1 MTPPPLP
8 APSPDLVARIAP
20 TGTLR
25 AAINLGN
32 AVLAGRDAA
41 TGAPKGVTVDLAGQL
56 AERLGVALELVAV
69 DGAAKSV
76 DAVANE
82 RADVGFFAIDPQRGA
97 EIAFTPPYVLI
108 EGCYLVRDDSPV
120 RDNAEVD
127 RAGHVVVVGQG
138 SAYDLHLTRVLQ
150 HATIVRA
157 PTSQAVVQ
165 TFLDQRANVAAGVRQ
180 QLEAD
185 ARRLGGVRL
194 LDGRFMV
201 IRQAM
206 GIAKRRGED
215 APRWLGEFVETMK
228 AEGDVAAALARH
240 GVEGASVAPPDFER
254 PPA

>member
-1 MTPPPLP
+1 M
-8 APSPDLVARIAP
+8 
-20 TGTLR
+20 
-25 AAINLGN
+25 
-32 AVLAGRDAA
+32 
-41 TGAPKGVTVDLAGQL
+41 
-56 AERLGVALELVAV
+56 
-69 DGAAKSV
+69 
-76 DAVANE
+76 
-82 RADVGFFAIDPQRGA
+82 
-97 EIAFTPPYVLI
+97 LI
-108 EGCYLVRDDSPV
+108 EGCYLVRDGSPL
-120 RDNAEVD
+120 RANEEVD

-138 SAYDLHLTRVLQ
+138 SAYDLHLTRALR

-157 PTSQAVVQ
+157 ATSQAVVQ

-206 GIAKRRGED
+206 GIAKRRGDE
-215 APRWLGEFVETMK
+215 AARWLGEFVETMK

-240 GVEGASVAPPDFER
+240 GVEGASVAPPDSER

>member
-1 MTPPPLP
+1 MSPLP
-8 APSPDLVARIAP
+8 TPSPELVARIAP

-41 TGAPKGVTVDLAGQL
+41 TGAAKGVTVDLAGEL
-56 AERLGVALELVAV
+56 AKRLGVGLELVVV

-76 DAVANE
+76 DAVVNE

-97 EIAFTPPYVLI
+97 DIAFTPPYVLI
-108 EGCYLVRDDSPV
+108 EGCYLVRADSPL
-120 RDNAEVD
+120 RANEEVD

-138 SAYDLHLTRVLQ
+138 SAYDLHLTRALQ

-165 TFLDQRANVAAGVRQ
+165 TFLERGADAAAGVRQ

-185 ARRLGGVRL
+185 ARRVGGVRL
-194 LDGRFMV
+194 LEGRFMV

-206 GIAKRRGED
+206 GIAKGRGEK
-215 APRWLGEFVETMK
+215 AASWIGGFVERMK
-228 AEGDVAAALARH
+228 DEGAVAAALARH
-240 GVEGASVAPPDFER
+240 DVNGASVAPPD
-254 PPA
+254 

>member
-1 MTPPPLP
+1 MT
-8 APSPDLVARIAP
+8 PSPDLVARLAP
-20 TGTLR
+20 TGMLR

-41 TGAPKGVTVDLAGQL
+41 TGAAKGVTVDLAGEL
-56 AERLGVALELVAV
+56 AKRLGVALELVVV

-76 DAVANE
+76 DAVVSE

-97 EIAFTPPYVLI
+97 DVAFTAPYVLI
-108 EGCYLVRDDSPV
+108 EGCYLVPDDSPL
-120 RDNAEVD
+120 RANEDVD
-127 RAGHVVVVGQG
+127 RAGRVVVVGGG
-138 SAYDLHLTRVLQ
+138 SAYDLHLSRTLQ

-157 PTSQAVVQ
+157 PTSQAVVE
-165 TFLDQRANVAAGVRQ
+165 TFIDRGADVAAGVRQ

-206 GIAKRRGED
+206 GIAKRRGD
-215 APRWLGEFVETMK
+215 AAARWLAAFVEQVK
-228 AEGDVAAALARH
+228 AEGAVAGALARH
-240 GVEGASVAPPDFER
+240 GIDGASVAPPE
-254 PPA
+254 AAA

>member
-1 MTPPPLP
+1 MTP
-8 APSPDLVARIAP
+8 SPELVARIAP

-41 TGAPKGVTVDLAGQL
+41 TGAPKGVTVDLAGKL

-108 EGCYLVRDDSPV
+108 EGCYLVRDDSPL
-120 RDNAEVD
+120 RDNAGVD
-127 RAGHVVVVGQG
+127 RAGHVIVVGQG
-138 SAYDLHLTRVLQ
+138 SAYDLHLTRALQ
-150 HATIVRA
+150 HATVVRA

-165 TFLDQRANVAAGVRQ
+165 TFLDRNADIAA
-180 QLEAD
+180 
-185 ARRLGGVRL
+185 GVRL

-206 GIAKRRGED
+206 GIAKRRGEE
-215 APRWLGEFVETMK
+215 AARWLGGFVEAMK
-228 AEGDVAAALARH
+228 AEGEVSGALARH
-240 GVEGASVAPPDFER
+240 GIEGASLAPPEASR
-254 PPA
+254 G

>member
-1 MTPPPLP
+1 MTP
-8 APSPDLVARIAP
+8 SPELVARIAP

-41 TGAPKGVTVDLAGQL
+41 TGAPKGVTVDLAGKL

-138 SAYDLHLTRVLQ
+138 SAYDLHLTRALQ

-157 PTSQAVVQ
+157 ATSQAVVQ
-165 TFLDQRANVAAGVRQ
+165 TFLDQNADVAAGVRQ

-215 APRWLGEFVETMK
+215 AARWLGAFVEAMK
-228 AEGDVAAALARH
+228 AEGEVAGALARH
-240 GVEGASVAPPDFER
+240 GVDGASLAPPEASR
-254 PPA
+254 G